1 MSRKCVCEQLL
12 GSEFVQVRMKLVPA
26 AARWVWL
33 MLAKAMAVSDEPG
46 VLKFGSGVGLFAL
59 VSAIAS
65 VSETEAETELDNLI
79 RVGLLV
85 RTADDMIA
93 MPAPQRAA
101 SKRADAARING
112 LRGGRPKK
120 ADAERAQS
128 SLPLPLPGGA
138 EEKPNENQTRPA
150 SVSPT
155 TTASTSS
162 SVSSSSETETDWVPI
177 ARDACEAAGF
187 NDASGLHTYG
197 VVKDWV
203 AAGAT
208 RALILEVITAKTGSH
223 VRTLRYFDKAI
234 REAVQVAKAR
244 PPEPAAQPEW
254 ERVARSD
261 WNEAV
266 DRWQSYGR
274 KGAVPNLAEYLDRHR
289 GTAA

>member
-46 VLKFGSGVGLFAL
+46 VLRFGSGVGLFAL

-65 VSETEAETELDNLI
+65 VSETEAETELGNLI
-79 RVGLLV
+79 AVGLLT

-93 MPAPQRAA
+93 LPAPQRAV

-112 LRGGRPKK
+112 LRGGRPRKT
-120 ADAERAQS
+120 DAERAQS

-138 EEKPNENQTRPA
+138 DEKPNRNQTAAA

-155 TTASTSS
+155 TTSTSS
-162 SVSSSSETETDWVPI
+162 SVSSSCETETEWVPI
-177 ARDACEAAGF
+177 AREACEAAGF
-187 NDASGLHTYG
+187 NEASGLHTFG
-197 VVKDWV
+197 IVKEWIT
-203 AAGAT
+203 AGAS
-208 RALILEVITAKTGSH
+208 RDLILEVIAAKAGPH
-223 VRTLRYFDKAI
+223 VRSLRYFDKAI
-234 REAVQVAKAR
+234 REAVQTAKAR
-244 PPEPAAQPEW
+244 PSAPAQPQW
-254 ERVARSD
+254 EREARAR

-266 DRWQSYGR
+266 EQWQLRSMVG
-274 KGAVPNLAEYLDRHR
+274 VMPNLQAYLAEGREK
-289 GTAA
+289 AA

>member
-46 VLKFGSGVGLFAL
+46 VLRFGSGVGLFAL

-65 VSETEAETELDNLI
+65 VSETEAETELGNLI
-79 RVGLLV
+79 AVGLLT

-93 MPAPQRAA
+93 LPAPQRAV

-112 LRGGRPKK
+112 LRGGRPRK
-120 ADAERAQS
+120 AEAERAQS

-138 EEKPNENQTRPA
+138 EEKPAGNQTVAA
-150 SVSPT
+150 SVSST
-155 TTASTSS
+155 TTSTTN
-162 SVSSSSETETDWVPI
+162 SVSSSSETETEWVPI

-197 VVKDWV
+197 IVKDWV

-208 RALILEVITAKTGSH
+208 RALILEVIAAKTGPH
-223 VRTLRYFDKAI
+223 VRSLRYFNAAI
-234 REAVQVAKAR
+234 REAIQVAKVR
-244 PPEPAAQPEW
+244 PTEPAAQPAW
-254 ERVARSD
+254 ERAARSD

-266 DRWQSYGR
+266 DRWQAYGH
-274 KGAVPNLAEYLDRHR
+274 KGAMPQLAEYLAR
-289 GTAA
+289 GRDAAA